1 MPGLNLVDYLVCWRK
16 DLAFS
21 GEFVVEALVLPI
33 CSLLLKF
40 VSKLRFW
47 FCLRIL
53 VPPMINSFLQ
63 DCSDEPAFTGW

>member
-1 MPGLNLVDYLVCWRK
+1 MPRLNFVDYLVCWRK

-21 GEFVVEALVLPI
+21 ALFVVEALVLPM

-40 VSKLRFW
+40 VNKLRYW
-47 FCLRIL
+47 YCLRIYVL
-53 VPPMINSFLQ
+53 VLDSFLQ